1 MCICSRVCVRVCS
14 LVSLLLANSQTFLR
28 RHGRDD
34 GINVRNR
41 GNRRENRFRRSSSSR
56 RLEDSLIGI
65 RWRDIFRVVRRF
77 GEFAPW
83 CPVGMIDWSEVIFKF
98 DRESISLT
106 SSLEKAVMFEVLVW
120 FGLHLA
126 LGLSF
131 VWFGLWFR
139 FGLG

>member
-1 MCICSRVCVRVCS
+1 MCVRVCS

-98 DRESISLT
+98 DRESDQFDEFSGK
-106 SSLEKAVMFEVLVW
+106 SCHVRSFGLVW
-120 FGLHLA
+120 FT
-126 LGLSF
+126 
-131 VWFGLWFR
+131 FGFR